1 MLFWNFSNSD
11 TKQLVTV
18 TSLMFQGDIS
28 WNAILGKKAKAF
40 LGCIISEKNTYFSLQ
55 FLNFHKKLYKF
66 RNK

>member
-1 MLFWNFSNSD
+1 
-11 TKQLVTV
+11 
-18 TSLMFQGDIS
+18 MFQGDIS